1 MKYEWKK
8 VFTRG
13 MLLLFVLCIVGN
25 AALFY
30 QNRSEEITLLFEG
43 DYGSYLEALEEL
55 QQNPNKVLEEPD
67 LAEGEFL
74 PPAENLL
81 LEQQKAV
88 LAYPSYILEMP
99 ERAENAALLSGKNAD
114 AYSLRNIEKTTRDF
128 EGLETLPVR
137 VDRDLALLAL
147 YQSPLSDILMLV
159 FLLFV
164 CVRLFS
170 REYEQGLYPLLLATP
185 GRFRVACH
193 KLAVLAGSSL
203 LITLGIYGA
212 NFGIGGIL
220 MGYGDLSRPVQ
231 SMKEFLSCCLRISC
245 WDYIWMGFLVKLAA
259 AFLFGLLVLA
269 LFALLKKAVIVF
281 LVCAAF
287 LGASYGFYAAIPV
300 TSSLN
305 PLRFVNFFYLIDSFS
320 ILSRYQNISVVG
332 FPVSMTAVLP
342 VVAAVLLVVCIPTVL
357 LRFSSGSVCRGVRIP
372 SLVGRGLDDLQRLAD
387 RLHHHRLLFLHEL
400 RKALISGRGLLLLL
414 LLGLLLWNNWDSAFR
429 LNGGY
434 EQAYT
439 RYIQEMGGKITDQT
453 IQQIAEEWEHLNN
466 VEEPQFYQSQIEA
479 LSRIESQV
487 NAAVSRE
494 EQTGIPAYLVD
505 ESGYLKLMQDSGA
518 DFYDTLLILVAVLL
532 CCCGI
537 FARENTFGTR
547 KMLRICPN
555 GNRLLTDKLLLS
567 ALLSVVIAAGV
578 YGTRLAIVCK
588 DYLLQYTEAPVQSI
602 MVLQNFPHS
611 LTLLQYLLWLFAM
624 RMLGAVAAGLMVAAV
639 SAISRS
645 DSMALALGTAVLIAP
660 AAAAGAGAS
669 ILLGVS
675 LGPLLGGNT
684 MLQAPLLYQILYGS
698 VGVIFAVGSV
708 LLVKRQWKRRG

>member
-13 MLLLFVLCIVGN
+13 MLLLFALCVVGN

-30 QNRSEEITLLFEG
+30 QNRSEEINWLFEG

-99 ERAENAALLSGKNAD
+99 ERAENAALLSGKNSD

-193 KLAVLAGSSL
+193 KLSVLAGSSL

-212 NFGIGGIL
+212 NFCIGGIL

-342 VVAAVLLVVCIPTVL
+342 VVAAVLLVVCISIVL
-357 LRFSSGSVCRGVRIP
+357 LRFSSGSVCRGVRIFP
-372 SLVGRGLDDLQRLAD
+372 LVGRILDRGKRLAD
-387 RLHHHRLLFLHEL
+387 GIHHHRFLFLHEL
-400 RKALISGRGLLLLL
+400 RKTMISGHGIVLLL

-429 LNGGY
+429 LNNSY

-439 RYIQEMGGKITDQT
+439 QYIHEMGGKITDQT
-453 IQQIAEEWEHLNN
+453 IQKITEEWEYLNH
-466 VEEPQFYQSQIEA
+466 VEEPQFYQSKMEA
-479 LSRIESQV
+479 LADIENQV
-487 NAAVSRE
+487 NTAVSRE

-505 ESGYLKLMQDSGA
+505 ESGYLKLMKEPGTDT
-518 DFYDTLLILVAVLL
+518 YDTLLILVAVIL

-555 GNRLLTDKLLLS
+555 GNRLLVDKLLLS
-567 ALLSVVIAAGV
+567 ILLSVVITAGV

-588 DYLLQYTEAPVQSI
+588 DYLLQYTQAPVQSI
-602 MVLQNFPHS
+602 TALQNFPYP
-611 LTLLQYLLWLFAM
+611 LTLLQYLLWLFIL
-624 RMLGAVAAGLMVAAV
+624 RLLGAMVVGLMAAAIS
-639 SAISRS
+639 SASRS
-645 DSMALALGTAVLIAP
+645 DSIAIALGAAVLVAP
-660 AAAAGAGAS
+660 AVAVGVGVS
-669 ILLGVS
+669 ILQVIS
-675 LGPLLGGNT
+675 LCPLLGGNS
-684 MLQAPLLYQILYGS
+684 MMQAPLLHQILYGA

-708 LLVKRQWKRRG
+708 LLVKRQWKHRR